1 MTRVFTLALLGIWLP
16 VSAVEIDGSV
26 PLVCAVTHTAS
37 CDDQGHCVEGPANAV
52 NLPTFI
58 KLDAQ
63 KKIAASVR
71 VSGEQ
76 RTSEILGVHEE
87 GGALV
92 LLGVERSG
100 GWTAVVGKSTG
111 KLTLSVAHE
120 GMGYLVLG
128 ACIPM

>member
-1 MTRVFTLALLGIWLP
+1 MTRLCGLALLGASLS
-16 VSAVEIDGSV
+16 VSAVEIDGSA
-26 PLVCAVTHTAS
+26 PLLCAVTHTAS

-58 KLDAQ
+58 KLDAE
-63 KKIAASVR
+63 KKIAESIR

-76 RTSEILGVHEE
+76 RSSEILGIHEE
-87 GGALV
+87 EGALV

-100 GWTAVVGKSTG
+100 GWTAVVGKRTG
-111 KLTLSVAHE
+111 TLTLSVAHE
-120 GMGYLVLG
+120 GMGYIVSG